1 MRRSN
6 EQRSVSVRAWLVATV
21 LVGGGV
27 FALFHFADPRRLGG
41 RWPLGISRVEVDA
54 YAGLSALPFV
64 AEDSVRI
71 AVVYLS
77 ATAKS
82 GRCWPED
89 RGRGW
94 DTRWMETTGFGDS
107 VEVRPLRSEADG
119 LVVRLRGAADLRG
132 QRSFTLRKLTD
143 ALLRARLVQLM
154 AVELDVLSPE
164 LSLVRVIS
172 CGRDLGIHVKEEVVD
187 AHFLRRHGAGDAVV
201 VDVLFDPRAAHAL
214 APLVKEDSLANAQL
228 NALWRGQQEAKEALD
243 VDAWARW
250 SLLRSLAVPHDPWS
264 GEHPMAYGLAELKL
278 WPVWRAPRTTAANPM
293 STLREGPIGTM
304 VHTEAYVTAF
314 RKAQDRLQARRGELR
329 DRMLG
334 VAAVWVPKIH
344 ADDADHLHMARS
356 AALIDELLAAL
367 QDRAQVTRTRLPLE
381 PTPGHALLAGISAP
395 SSLAPAAA
403 PGTDALARLKR
414 MTRLIAQGD
423 SVVFPR
429 GKYRID
435 GELRFPQGHRV
446 IMLPGARIELGPDA
460 QLQVRGELD
469 VRGTKLNPVFIR
481 SAAKGVQHK
490 GIDVVGGAGD
500 KAVVSGLQMSGGRKD
515 GAMLRLQGL
524 ASVLVTG
531 CVLEGASG
539 GAALHVLGGE
549 VEVRGGLVQG
559 AVLQLT
565 QAKTVMKD
573 VVVRGAGRGRGP
585 GGVLVEG
592 GRARIEGGAVMGLE
606 GAGIRGTNA
615 AQVLLLNTLVEGCA
629 TGLQVRDGATFHA
642 DDVRFRRNDLVMSVS
657 SAGAMRGAA
666 KVVLYRNS
674 FQDNARDR
682 EVDGGS
688 SVTDGGVLSDVVRS
702 GERFTP

>member
-1 MRRSN
+1 MSL
-6 EQRSVSVRAWLVATV
+6 RAWLVATV

-27 FALFHFADPRRLGG
+27 FALFHFADPRRLAGH
-41 RWPLGISRVEVDA
+41 WPLGISRVEVDA

-71 AVVYLS
+71 PVVYLS
-77 ATAKS
+77 ATPHS

-94 DTRWMETTGFGDS
+94 DTRWMETTDFGDS

-119 LVVRLRGAADLRG
+119 LVLRLRGTAELRG
-132 QRSFTLRKLTD
+132 QRSFTLRPVTD
-143 ALLRARLVQLM
+143 ALLRARLVQLL
-154 AVELDVLSPE
+154 AVELDVTGPE

-172 CGRDLGIHVKEEVVD
+172 CGRDLGVHVKEEVVD
-187 AHFLRRHGAGDAVV
+187 EHFLRRLGTGDAVV
-201 VDVLFDPRAAHAL
+201 VDVLFDPRAGHTL
-214 APLVKEDSLANAQL
+214 APLVKEDSLANAHVQ
-228 NALWRGQQEAKEALD
+228 AVWRGERDAKDALD
-243 VDAWARW
+243 ADAWARW
-250 SLLRSLAVPHDPWS
+250 SLLRSLAVPHDPWG
-264 GEHPMAYGLAELKL
+264 GEHPVAVRTAELQL
-278 WPVWRAPRTTAANPM
+278 WPVWRAPRAATVAPM
-293 STLREGPIGTM
+293 QALREGPIGTL
-304 VHTEAYVTAF
+304 VHSEAYTTAF
-314 RKAQDRLQARRGELR
+314 RMAQDQLQAKRGELR
-329 DRMLG
+329 ERMRG
-334 VAAVWVPKIH
+334 VALAWVPKLH
-344 ADDADHLHMARS
+344 ASGSTDLHLARVE
-356 AALIDELLAAL
+356 AVIDELLDAL
-367 QDRAQVTRTRLPLE
+367 GDRTRVAQIRSPLE
-381 PTPGHALLAGISAP
+381 PTPGQALLAGISAP

-403 PGTDALARLKR
+403 PGTDALAKLKR

-460 QLQVRGELD
+460 QLQVRGELE

-481 SAAKGVQHK
+481 PAAKGVQHK
-490 GIDVVGGAGD
+490 GIDVVGRAGD
-500 KAVVSGLQMSGGRKD
+500 KAVVTGLQMSGGRKD

-549 VEVRGGLVQG
+549 VEVRGGLVQS

-592 GRARIEGGAVMGLE
+592 GRARIEGGAVLGLE

-615 AQVLLLNTLVEGCA
+615 AQVLLLYTLVEGCA

-657 SAGAMRGAA
+657 SAGAMRGAS

-702 GERFTP
+702 GDRFTP